1 MAKELNYYGE
11 LEQTGLTVTSK
22 VYDKDGTQIGGDI
35 ACYEVSELAIYIAD
49 MPTADYGEYGV
60 RFFNGTEL
68 LGQSFIHWSGSK
80 EIIFDSFDKITEIH
94 QIQGL
99 DIGNPLVTTENS
111 MESGDVKIEITGNG
125 ETLSEFTRQ

>member
-11 LEQTGLTVTSK
+11 LEQTGLTVISK
-22 VYDKDGTQIGGDI
+22 IYDKDGTQIGGDI
-35 ACYEVSELAIYIAD
+35 PCSEVGVLAIYIAD

-60 RFFNGTEL
+60 RFFNGPTL
-68 LGQSFIHWSGSK
+68 LGQAPIYWSGTK
-80 EIIFDSFDKITEIH
+80 EIKFETFDKITEIH

-99 DIGNPLVTTENS
+99 DVGNPLVTTENS